1 MKSTIRLLVPVIT
14 VVLVAL
20 LFGACSTANK
30 SAATLD
36 EESRSHAADL
46 FARVKTEKAA
56 GNLDAAAASA
66 QELINNYPGFARADE
81 AIYLAGEVAFDGG
94 QYDQAAS
101 YFDAVAEKYPL
112 SAYRAPSDLSAA
124 RSYSRLEM
132 YARSA
137 DILVRLL
144 DSPIDEEMRAAA
156 ETELAELIARR
167 LSPTEMEALAKKYPS
182 SPVNRDIA
190 VSLARFEYAN
200 ANYDAAYDLLA
211 EFLYRFPEQTD
222 VAEARRL
229 LKLAAEKRQPPAG
242 AEDGA
247 GPPPGIVDPNTI
259 GAILPVTGPGQMSLF
274 ARYFGDG
281 CRKAVDE
288 FNETSSRKVT
298 LVTADTKGSAVGAVK
313 SVRKL
318 VLEDGAIALIGAV
331 FTMPTITAAI
341 EANAWRVPMLSPLV
355 STDDLLEIGP
365 WIFETKVPR
374 AVEVSAVADLAV
386 SRLLF
391 ERIAVVSPDA
401 GRYRDAADLF
411 ADEVVRLGAEVIA
424 HTHYENG
431 ATDFR
436 EQLEAVR
443 DAAPDAIFISGDY
456 KELLN
461 LLPQV
466 KFYDL
471 QVQLLGLSNWNND
484 NLLRLFRGELEGA
497 LFPLE
502 TYRGKD
508 PDVYDRLKMSLGKED
523 KGEVNS
529 VIVAGYFGM
538 RLLLE
543 SLGAGASDRGEVRAY
558 LDGELSQKA
567 ENRMAEAAALT
578 ILTVRSGKAVEYT
591 PPPRPGTDF

>member
-1 MKSTIRLLVPVIT
+1 MKSTIRLLVPVIA

-20 LFGACSTANK
+20 LFGACATTNK
-30 SAATLD
+30 NAASLD

-46 FARVKTEKAA
+46 FARAQTEKAA

-66 QELINNYPGFARADE
+66 QELINNYPGFAQADE
-81 AIYLAGEVAFDGG
+81 AIYLAGEVAFERG

-101 YFDAVAEKYPL
+101 HFDAVAKKYPL
-112 SAYRAPSDLSAA
+112 SAYRAPSELSAA

-137 DILVRLL
+137 EILVRLL
-144 DSPIDEEMRAAA
+144 DSPVDEELRAAA
-156 ETELAELIARR
+156 ETELQDLVSRR
-167 LSPTEMEALAKKYPS
+167 LSPSELQALAKDYPS

-200 ANYDAAYDLLA
+200 AHYDAAYDLLA
-211 EFLYRFPEQTD
+211 EFLYRFPEQSD

-229 LKLAAEKRQPPAG
+229 LELSAEKRQAPAG
-242 AEDGA
+242 AGK
-247 GPPPGIVDPNTI
+247 PQGIVAPNTI

-281 CRKAVDE
+281 CQKAVDE

-313 SVRKL
+313 AVRKL
-318 VLEDGAIALIGAV
+318 VLEDGAIALVGAV

-341 EANAWRVPMLSPLV
+341 EANAWQVPMLSPLV
-355 STDDLLEIGP
+355 SADDLLDIGP

-374 AVEVSAVADLAV
+374 EVEVSALADLAV
-386 SRLLF
+386 SRMLF
-391 ERIAVVSPDA
+391 ERIAIVSPDN

-411 ADEVVRLGAEVIA
+411 ADEVVRLGAEVVEHA
-424 HTHYENG
+424 HYESG

-443 DAAPDAIFISGDY
+443 DAAPDAIFISGEHN
-456 KELLN
+456 ELLN

-471 QVQLLGLSNWNND
+471 QVQLLGLSNWNNE
-484 NLLRLFRGELEGA
+484 NLMRLFRGELEGA

-508 PDVYDRLKMSLGKED
+508 PEAYDRLKLSLEEEEKS
-523 KGEVNS
+523 EVNS

-543 SLGAGASDRGEVRAY
+543 SLGAGASDRGDVRAY
-558 LDGELSQKA
+558 LEGELSQGSEK
-567 ENRMAEAAALT
+567 RMAEAAALT
-578 ILTVRSGKAVEYT
+578 ILTVRSGKAVEFT
-591 PPPRPGTDF
+591 PPPRPGTDN

>member
-1 MKSTIRLLVPVIT
+1 
-14 VVLVAL
+14 
-20 LFGACSTANK
+20 
-30 SAATLD
+30 
-36 EESRSHAADL
+36 
-46 FARVKTEKAA
+46 
-56 GNLDAAAASA
+56 
-66 QELINNYPGFARADE
+66 LINNYPGFAQADA
-81 AIYLAGEVAFDGG
+81 AIYLAGEIEYERG
-94 QYDQAAS
+94 QYAQAAS
-101 YFDAVAEKYPL
+101 YFDAVAEKFPL
-112 SAYRAPSDLSAA
+112 SGYRAPSELSAA

-137 DILVRLL
+137 EILVRLL
-144 DSPIDEEMRAAA
+144 DSPVDEELRAAA
-156 ETELAELIARR
+156 ETELQELIARR
-167 LSPTEMEALAKKYPS
+167 LSPTEMETLARDYPS

-200 ANYDAAYDLLA
+200 ANYAAAYDLLA

-229 LKLAAEKRQPPAG
+229 LELSAEKKQPPSGGDAG
-242 AEDGA
+242 AGT
-247 GPPPGIVDPNTI
+247 PPGIVEPNTI

-281 CRKAVDE
+281 CQKAVDE
-288 FNETSSRKVT
+288 FNETSARKIT

-318 VLEDGAIALIGAV
+318 VLEDGAVALVGAV

-341 EANAWRVPMLSPLV
+341 EANAWQVPMLSPLV
-355 STDDLLEIGP
+355 SADDLLEIGP

-374 AVEVSAVADLAV
+374 EVEVTAVADLAV
-386 SRLLF
+386 TRLLF
-391 ERIAVVSPDA
+391 ERIAIVSPLD

-411 ADEVVRLGAEVIA
+411 SDEVTRLGAEVVE
-424 HTHYENG
+424 HTHYESG
-431 ATDFR
+431 STDFR

-471 QVQLLGLSNWNND
+471 QVQLLGLSNWNNE

-508 PDVYDRLKMSLGKED
+508 PEVYDRLKLSLEED
-523 KGEVNS
+523 QKGEVNS
-529 VIVAGYFGM
+529 VIVAGYFGT

-558 LDGELSQKA
+558 LDGELSQGSEK
-567 ENRMAEAAALT
+567 RMAEAAALT
-578 ILTVRSGKAVEYT
+578 ILTVRSGKAVEFT
-591 PPPRPGTDF
+591 PPQRPGSEQ

>member
-1 MKSTIRLLVPVIT
+1 MKSTIRLLVPVIA

-20 LFGACSTANK
+20 LFGACATTNK
-30 SAATLD
+30 NAASLD

-46 FARVKTEKAA
+46 FARAQTEKAA

-66 QELINNYPGFARADE
+66 QELINNYPGFAQADE
-81 AIYLAGEVAFDGG
+81 AIYLAGEVAFERG

-101 YFDAVAEKYPL
+101 HFDAVAKKYPL
-112 SAYRAPSDLSAA
+112 SAYRSPSELSAA

-137 DILVRLL
+137 EILVRLL
-144 DSPIDEEMRAAA
+144 DSPVDEELRAAA
-156 ETELAELIARR
+156 ETELQDLVSRR
-167 LSPTEMEALAKKYPS
+167 LSPSELQALAKDYPS

-200 ANYDAAYDLLA
+200 AHYDAAYDLLA
-211 EFLYRFPEQTD
+211 EFLYRFPEQSD

-229 LKLAAEKRQPPAG
+229 LELSAEKRQAPAG
-242 AEDGA
+242 AGK
-247 GPPPGIVDPNTI
+247 PQGIVAPNTI

-281 CRKAVDE
+281 CQKAVDE

-313 SVRKL
+313 AVRKL
-318 VLEDGAIALIGAV
+318 VLEDGAIALVGAV

-341 EANAWRVPMLSPLV
+341 EANAWQVPMLSPLV
-355 STDDLLEIGP
+355 SADDLLDIGP

-374 AVEVSAVADLAV
+374 EVEVSALADLAV
-386 SRLLF
+386 SRMLF
-391 ERIAVVSPDA
+391 ERIAIVSPDN

-411 ADEVVRLGAEVIA
+411 ADEVVRLGAEVVEHA
-424 HTHYENG
+424 HYESG

-443 DAAPDAIFISGDY
+443 DAAPDAIFISGEHN
-456 KELLN
+456 ELLN

-471 QVQLLGLSNWNND
+471 QVQLLGLSNWNNE
-484 NLLRLFRGELEGA
+484 NLMRLFRGELEGA

-508 PDVYDRLKMSLGKED
+508 PEAYDRLKLSLEEEEKS
-523 KGEVNS
+523 EVNS

-543 SLGAGASDRGEVRAY
+543 SLGAGASDRGDVRAY
-558 LDGELSQKA
+558 LEGELSQGSEK
-567 ENRMAEAAALT
+567 RMAEAAALT
-578 ILTVRSGKAVEYT
+578 ILTVRSGKAVEFT
-591 PPPRPGTDF
+591 PPPRPGTDN